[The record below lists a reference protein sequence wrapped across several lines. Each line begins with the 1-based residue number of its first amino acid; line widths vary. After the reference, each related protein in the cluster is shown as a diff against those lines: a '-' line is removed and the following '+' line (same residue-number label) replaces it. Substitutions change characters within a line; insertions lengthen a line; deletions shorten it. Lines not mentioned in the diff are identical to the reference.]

1 MVFNLMSLSH
11 PYVDPLYPS
20 CQKNCQDG
28 QRQQQPGEVQH
39 NQGEGYQQPLT
50 FWRVRQIG
58 LTL

>member
-1 MVFNLMSLSH
+1 MSLSH

-28 QRQQQPGEVQH
+28 QRQQQPGVVQH
-39 NQGEGYQQPLT
+39 DQGEGYQQPLT
-50 FWRVRQIG
+50 FWRVRQSG